1 MKIAVASD
9 HAGYEVK
16 DKIAQR
22 LVAAGHEVIDC
33 GTNSPDSVDYPQ
45 FACAAAEKVSQ
56 GIVEQAVLVCGTGI
70 GMSITA
76 NKLPRVRAALCYS
89 RFTTEMA
96 RRHNDANIICVGA
109 RAIDMDL
116 CLELVNIF
124 ITTPFE
130 GGRHQ
135 RRLDQISDCEA
146 GR

>member
-33 GTNSPDSVDYPQ
+33 GANSSESVDYPQ
-45 FACAAAEKVSQ
+45 FAFAAADKVSQ
-56 GIVEQAVLVCGTGI
+56 GLVEKAVLVCGTGI

-76 NKLPRVRAALCYS
+76 NKLPRVRAALCYN

-96 RRHNDANIICVGA
+96 RRHNDANVICVGA
-109 RAIDMDL
+109 RAIDLDL
-116 CLELVNIF
+116 CIELVDLF
-124 ITTPFE
+124 IATPFE

-135 RRLDQISDCEA
+135 RRLDQISECEA
-146 GR
+146 ER